1 MHWIFSGFGFL
12 DNAVMILAGD
22 YIETSVGVMF
32 NLSVLAAAGLG
43 NTVSDL
49 VGVLFGGYVESI
61 ADKFGQRLNRAIIIL
76 NMIDHWH

>member
-1 MHWIFSGFGFL
+1 
-12 DNAVMILAGD
+12 MILAGD

-61 ADKFGQRLNRAIIIL
+61 ADKFGQWFNYSIKIINNISL
-76 NMIDHWH
+76 WS

>member
-1 MHWIFSGFGFL
+1 
-12 DNAVMILAGD
+12 MILAGD

-61 ADKFGQRLNRAIIIL
+61 ADKFWQWFELSPNKLLI
-76 NMIDHWH
+76 